1 MLKNSEEA
9 NMEYYHY
16 LEKEK
21 KDEIYNLTKEIY
33 EYNGS
38 NKPLRFKVIES
49 DMDMKTKAIALE
61 NIDKMSE
68 MDVST
73 GEHSKMDHWIN
84 GLMRIPFGKYN
95 NIPVNPDSDIQEK
108 REFIQNTYKT
118 LDKSIYGHKEAK
130 THILQVIGKWMKNPD
145 SGGSFLLFKVQWVMV
160 KLSC

>member
-1 MLKNSEEA
+1 MKRI
-9 NMEYYHY
+9 
-16 LEKEK
+16 K
-21 KDEIYNLTKEIY
+21 KDKIYTLTKEIY

-49 DMDMKTKAIALE
+49 HMDMKTKAIALE

-95 NIPVNPDSDIQEK
+95 NISVNPRIVSKKNVNLFRIHIKHLINQFMVMLK
-108 REFIQNTYKT
+108 KNTYFT
-118 LDKSIYGHKEAK
+118 SN
-130 THILQVIGKWMKNPD
+130 W
-145 SGGSFLLFKVQWVMV
+145 
-160 KLSC
+160 

>member
-16 LEKEK
+16 LDKEK
-21 KDEIYNLTKEIY
+21 DKIFQLTKDIY

-73 GEHSKMDHWIN
+73 GEHSKWII
-84 GLMRIPFGKYN
+84 GLTVLCVFHLV
-95 NIPVNPDSDIQEK
+95 NII
-108 REFIQNTYKT
+108 I
-118 LDKSIYGHKEAK
+118 
-130 THILQVIGKWMKNPD
+130 
-145 SGGSFLLFKVQWVMV
+145 FLLIQIVIFQK
-160 KLSC
+160 KENL